1 VHLSQTRNQLGSEE
15 NLGMAWGGKTN
26 LIEVVTQSH
35 GTFVV
40 AVRGYQR
47 WKEKGLPWE
56 SISGKS
62 ATRNEA
68 KQILPTL
75 DGVDTI

>member
-1 VHLSQTRNQLGSEE
+1 MHLSQTRNQLGSEE

-26 LIEVVTQSH
+26 LIEVVTQSQ

-62 ATRNEA
+62 ATQLEA
-68 KQILPTL
+68 NQILLTL
-75 DGVDTI
+75 DGG

>member
-1 VHLSQTRNQLGSEE
+1 
-15 NLGMAWGGKTN
+15 MAWGGKTN
-26 LIEVVTQSH
+26 LIEVVTQSY

-56 SISGKS
+56 LGVQIRKISNS
-62 ATRNEA
+62 E
-68 KQILPTL
+68 
-75 DGVDTI
+75 

>member
-1 VHLSQTRNQLGSEE
+1 
-15 NLGMAWGGKTN
+15 MAWGGKTN

-62 ATRNEA
+62 ATQNEA
-68 KQILPTL
+68 NQMALIQSEQNLVCL
-75 DGVDTI
+75 NLSC